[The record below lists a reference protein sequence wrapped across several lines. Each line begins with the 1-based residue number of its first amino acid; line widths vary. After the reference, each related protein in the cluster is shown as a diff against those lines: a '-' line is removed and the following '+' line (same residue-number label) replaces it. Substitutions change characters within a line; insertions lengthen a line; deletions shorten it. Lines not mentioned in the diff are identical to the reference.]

1 MRKLSAGDALRVASQ
16 SVSIWGAG
24 AHWTV
29 CYPWDK
35 RDPAGPN
42 TTHTCTSY
50 GMARLSAARIKANI
64 ALALLGLYD
73 NDTAPM
79 CIAPQV
85 ARGNWFPALCGALCG
100 GLSHLPRWSD

>member
-1 MRKLSAGDALRVASQ
+1 MSTYTRTDALRIASQ

-24 AHWTV
+24 TSWTV

-35 RDPAGPN
+35 RDPDGPN

-50 GMARLSAARIKANI
+50 GMARLSAARIKADV

-73 NDTAPM
+73 NDTA
-79 CIAPQV
+79 ANVYSSVGSARQLV
-85 ARGNWFPALCGALCG
+85 ARAVRRAVQ
-100 GLSHLPRWSD
+100 

>member
-73 NDTAPM
+73 NDTA
-79 CIAPQV
+79 ADV
-85 ARGNWFPALCGALCG
+85 YSSAGSARQLVSRALRGALRRAVASAP
-100 GLSHLPRWSD
+100 LE